1 MQPRVLSQ
9 RGGAEKTETLIRR
22 MDYLSRRLTNKVK
35 AKAEFLVKSAR
46 KTEFLL
52 FSFALAAYLPGIGW
66 GLPNASGPD
75 RVFVWATDD
84 ISPLAPLTEFYQTF
98 IQTGPN
104 PWLAYP
110 LLHHFVLVVAYTP
123 YFAWLMLTGQF
134 ESPSS
139 IYPYGMQDPVTSMQT
154 LTLIARV
161 VSCCMAAGIVLVA
174 YRIGLTLWGKRE
186 GVLASIVCLSSYQML
201 YYSKTANL
209 EIPYL
214 FWVSLGLLVYAKILI
229 NGVSVK
235 RAILLATFAALAAAT
250 KDQAAGIF
258 LLLPLVL
265 IPMLV
270 RDWKAKRTPL
280 WSPILGFLIAG
291 CVVYALASGLAVDP
305 NRYFAHVD
313 FILNTNR
320 GHIGALYTQWYPATL
335 SGMMELT
342 SKFLGAQIWIVGPLI
357 VLFACVTLIHSGRL
371 EPWKLAFLLPAGSY
385 LLTMI
390 LPMGY
395 MYLRYVMPV
404 SFILAIFSG
413 RGMALALRM
422 PGWPRLAASVG
433 VVLAL
438 AWPLYLSLDLALQ
451 MRNDS
456 RYEAEKWLSANVA
469 ENSRV
474 GYLGEINALP
484 RLRADAQFVGLPG
497 GDGSAAV
504 DYLRE
509 SAPEFV
515 VIVPDWTSKPGM
527 QHSSLCPV
535 DLYELLNDGSLGYE
549 LASMFETKP
558 RVKRQLLDYPSVN
571 PPVRI
576 FKKIGTRRVV

>member
-1 MQPRVLSQ
+1 METVI
-9 RGGAEKTETLIRR
+9 RGMNYFGSGLR
-22 MDYLSRRLTNKVK
+22 NKVK
-35 AKAEFLVKSAR
+35 AQGEFLIKSAH

-52 FSFALAAYLPGIGW
+52 FSLALAAYLPGIGW

-84 ISPLAPLTEFYQTF
+84 ISPLAPLTEVYQAF
-98 IQTGPN
+98 IQSGPS

-110 LLHHFVLVVAYTP
+110 LLHHFILIVAYKP
-123 YFAWLMLTGQF
+123 YLAWLMLTGQL

-139 IYPYGMQDPVTSMQT
+139 IYPYGMQDPLTSLQT

-161 VSCCMAAGIVLVA
+161 VSLCMAAGIVLIA

-214 FWVSLGLLVYAKILI
+214 FWTSLGLLVYAKVLI
-229 NGVSVK
+229 DGINVK
-235 RAILLATFAALAAAT
+235 RAVLLATFAAMATAT

-258 LLLPLVL
+258 LLLPLIL
-265 IPMLV
+265 IPLLV
-270 RDWKAKRTPL
+270 KEWKAKRTPL
-280 WSPILGFLIAG
+280 WSPILGFLAAG
-291 CVVYALASGLAVDP
+291 FAVYALASGLAVDP
-305 NRYFAHVD
+305 NRYVAHVD

-320 GHIGALYTQWYPATL
+320 EHIGALYTQWYPATL

-342 SKFLGAQIWIVGPLI
+342 GKFLRTQVWIVGPLV
-357 VLFACVTLIHSGRL
+357 VLSACVTLVHSGRF
-371 EPWKLAFLLPAGSY
+371 EPLKLAFLLPVGSY

-390 LPMGY
+390 LPMRY
-395 MYLRYVMPV
+395 MNLRYVMPV
-404 SFILAIFSG
+404 SFILAVFSG
-413 RGMALALRM
+413 QGMALGLRL
-422 PGWPRLAASVG
+422 PGWPRLAMSLG

-456 RYEAEKWLSANVA
+456 RYEAEKWLSANMA
-469 ENSRV
+469 RNSRV
-474 GYLGEINALP
+474 GYLGEINVLP
-484 RLRADAQFVGLPG
+484 RLRADAQLIGLPK
-497 GDGSAAV
+497 DGSASL
-504 DYLRE
+504 DDLRE
-509 SAPEFV
+509 NGPEFV
-515 VIVPDWTSKPGM
+515 VIVPDWTSRPGM
-527 QHSSLCPV
+527 QHSSFCPE
-535 DLYELLNDGSLGYE
+535 DLYDRLHDGSLGYG
-549 LASMFETKP
+549 LASVFETKSL
-558 RVKRQLLDYPSVN
+558 VKQQLLDYPSVN

-576 FKKIGTRRVV
+576 FVKTGTP